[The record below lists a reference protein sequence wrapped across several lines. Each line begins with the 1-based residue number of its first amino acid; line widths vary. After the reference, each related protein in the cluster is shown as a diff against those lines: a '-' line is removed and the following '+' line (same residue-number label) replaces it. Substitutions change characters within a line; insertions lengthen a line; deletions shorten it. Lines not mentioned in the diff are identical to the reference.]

1 MEKGRRPPGGAL
13 QQGKTVNVSERF
25 RIGIDVGGTFT
36 DLVFAGSQGSLFTRK
51 VSTTPQNYGEGIVKG
66 IAQVMKAGAIGP
78 ERIST
83 IIHATTVA
91 TNTILEIRGA
101 RTALVTTKGFRDV
114 LEFRR
119 LRIPEMYT
127 VTFKRPEPLVPRNL
141 RFELDERMAADGSII
156 KPLDM
161 AEIDAIAERLITEG
175 VEAVAICLINSYT
188 NEAHEKMVAERLA
201 NRLPGKVFI
210 TYSSDLLPEI
220 REYERTSTTVINAYL
235 GPVLKRYFSSLTEA
249 LAHIGVAAPVQVM
262 KSDGGVM
269 SIEQATLKPAYIVE
283 SGPSGGV
290 IGAADIARS
299 SGLPDLI
306 TLDMGGTT
314 AKAAMVENG
323 TISRTS
329 DYEVGAGINLSSRL
343 VMGGGHALKLPVIDI
358 SEIGAGGGSIIGF
371 DRAGSMTV
379 GPRSAGA
386 LPGPVAYDAG
396 GECPTLTD
404 AMIMLGYINPDY
416 LVGGELK
423 LNKQK
428 ARAVFQ
434 AKVAEP
440 VGKAVP
446 ETAFGVYQLAA
457 GTMVRAVKAVST
469 FRGRDPRDFTLF
481 AIGGNGPVLAA
492 EIASTLE
499 MSRIMVPLNP
509 GVFSA
514 YGLLRTPIEHELAR
528 SHLFILG
535 EGPHDSMDKIY
546 AYLEERLLELMRKEG
561 CDPAEVRIT
570 RHADLRYYG
579 QAHELTVAAATD
591 AQGRCDVAAMRAAF
605 NAEHEITYGHSAD
618 DAPIQSVNLR
628 VVGTVATPDGALV
641 DLRAA
646 LQPSEAI
653 GRFREVY
660 FGPSF
665 GSRDT
670 PILRRVDLGSGARQ
684 GPVVIEEYDTT
695 CVVPPDWAASLDEGG
710 NIILT
715 RQGSMQ

>member
-1 MEKGRRPPGGAL
+1 M
-13 QQGKTVNVSERF
+13 NVPEQF

-36 DLVFAGSQGSLFTRK
+36 DLVFAGSRGSLFTRK
-51 VSTTPQNYGEGIVKG
+51 VSTTPQNYGKGIVDG
-66 IAQVMKAGAIGP
+66 IAQVMKARNIGP
-78 ERIST
+78 DRIST

-101 RTALVTTKGFRDV
+101 RTALVTTSGFRDV

-141 RFELDERMAADGSII
+141 RFELDERMAADGSVV

-161 AEIDAIAERLITEG
+161 TEVDAIADRLIAED

-188 NEAHEKMVAERLA
+188 NEAHEKAAAKRLAERLPA
-201 NRLPGKVFI
+201 KVFI

-235 GPVLKRYFSSLTEA
+235 GPVLKRYFESLVEA
-249 LAHIGVAAPVQVM
+249 LQHMGIAAPVQVM

-269 SIEQATLKPAYIVE
+269 SIGQATLKPAYIVE

-290 IGAADIARS
+290 IGAADIARG

-396 GECPTLTD
+396 GEDPTLTD

-423 LNKQK
+423 LNKAK
-428 ARAVFQ
+428 AQQAFQ
-434 AKVAEP
+434 ARVVGP
-440 VGKAVP
+440 VGKALA

-499 MSRIMVPLNP
+499 MSRIVVPLNP

-528 SHLFILG
+528 SHLSILG
-535 EGPHDSMDKIY
+535 EGSQDGMDRIY
-546 AYLEERLLELMRKEG
+546 ADLEQRLIELMRKEN
-561 CDPAEVRIT
+561 CDPADVRIT

-579 QAHELTVAAATD
+579 QAHELTVAAAAD
-591 AQGRCDVAAMRAAF
+591 ARGCCDIAAMRAAF
-605 NAEHEITYGHSAD
+605 NAEHEATYGHSTQE
-618 DAPIQSVNLR
+618 APVQSVNLR
-628 VVGTVATPDGALV
+628 VIGTVEVPGDASI

-646 LQPSEAI
+646 LQSSEAA
-653 GRFREVY
+653 GRSRQVY
-660 FGPSF
+660 FGTSF
-665 GSRDT
+665 GSHDT
-670 PILRRVDLGSGARQ
+670 PILRRIDLSAGVRR
-684 GPVVIEEYDTT
+684 GPVIIEEYDTT

-715 RQGSMQ
+715 RQESVQ